1 MKIFLT
7 TVLVVGLAF
16 IGFCGT
22 ANETNSAAQT
32 KPEQLVSRHYTID
45 AEIFWDNLKHLA
57 GVEEGEDNLQMLR
70 RFFEKNGVE
79 MKPPT
84 VIFLDLGPFP
94 KPLEGKNVLFTRA
107 TEANQNKMERIVTAI
122 QNNVQPSEIQI
133 R

>member
-1 MKIFLT
+1 MKTLLAISLI
-7 TVLVVGLAF
+7 VGFAF
-16 IGFCGT
+16 TGFCGT
-22 ANETNSAAQT
+22 TNETNSVAQIQ
-32 KPEQLVSRHYTID
+32 PEQLVSRHYTIS

-57 GVEEGEDNLQMLR
+57 GIKEDEDNLQMLR

-79 MKPPT
+79 MNPPT

-122 QNNVQPSEIQI
+122 QNNAQPSEIQI
-133 R
+133 H